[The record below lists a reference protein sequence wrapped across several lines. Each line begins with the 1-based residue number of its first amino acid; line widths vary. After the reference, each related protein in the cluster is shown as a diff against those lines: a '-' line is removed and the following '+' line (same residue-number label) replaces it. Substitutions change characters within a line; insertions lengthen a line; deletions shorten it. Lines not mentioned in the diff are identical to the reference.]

1 MSLPALRNDRG
12 GNCKYFISEDT
23 VSLRRTCGILVGD
36 AITEMPRVVRIDN
49 E

>member
-12 GNCKYFISEDT
+12 GSCKCFISEDT
-23 VSLRRTCGILVGD
+23 VSFRKTCGIFVGE
-36 AITEMPRVVRIDN
+36 AITETPRVVRIDN